1 MPFDL
6 LYSEKTNLL
15 SNNLIGR
22 KKKDSCNELGLPLN
36 TLEIR
41 NHFLYWITNM
51 GWLRYQIHS
60 EDLFTCQP
68 VVLFRYT
75 SKHDYS
81 FHLLTFVAKWQ

>member
-1 MPFDL
+1 
-6 LYSEKTNLL
+6 
-15 SNNLIGR
+15 
-22 KKKDSCNELGLPLN
+22 
-36 TLEIR
+36 
-41 NHFLYWITNM
+41 M

-81 FHLLTFVAKWQ
+81 FHLLTFVAKWHTVLYFPFVLT

>member
-22 KKKDSCNELGLPLN
+22 KKDSCNELSLPLN

-41 NHFLYWITNM
+41 NHFLYRNTNM

>member
-6 LYSEKTNLL
+6 LYTEKTNLL

-22 KKKDSCNELGLPLN
+22 KKRLVQR
-36 TLEIR
+36 IR
-41 NHFLYWITNM
+41 LTAQYFRNKNHFLYWNTNM
-51 GWLRYQIHS
+51 GWLCYQIHS